1 MQTACWPTPATLSL
15 PLRAQ
20 ECLDKFTESLNHKL
34 DSHAVRGAQEGLVA
48 GSSAVRG
55 LTLPCPLLLPAR
67 PQELLDATQH
77 TLQQQIQ
84 TLVKE

>member
-1 MQTACWPTPATLSL
+1 M
-15 PLRAQ
+15 
-20 ECLDKFTESLNHKL
+20 
-34 DSHAVRGAQEGLVA
+34 V
-48 GSSAVRG
+48 GSSVLCG
-55 LTLPCPLLLPAR
+55 LTLPCPFLLPAP